1 MKRLL
6 VTGISGLLGSN
17 IALSGKNWRNFK
29 IFGTFN
35 STPVTLGQE
44 SVKMDLR
51 NEQEVARVLQDVH
64 PDIIIHAAAYT
75 DVDGCEENQKLAR
88 AVNVKG
94 TERIVNYAEKTG
106 TKVVYISTDY
116 VFDGETGNYTEND
129 EVDPVDYYGQTKL
142 DGEKII
148 STLENYLICRISVLY
163 GFEPTDTLNFATWLL
178 RELRQ
183 ENTVKLIDDQYV
195 TPTLASNAGRA
206 IKFLLEERKQGVY
219 HISGREC
226 VNRYDFGV
234 KLAEVFDLDTHLIQR
249 AKMRQMNWTAARP
262 KRSCL
267 NTDKLKREGFEPMN
281 VMEGLKEFKSQE
293 ERGWF
298 K

>member
-17 IALSGKNWRNFK
+17 IALIGRNWSNFK

-35 STPVTLGQE
+35 STPVTLGKK
-44 SVKMDLR
+44 SLKMELR
-51 NEQEVARVLQDVH
+51 NEQEVTRILKKVNPDV
-64 PDIIIHAAAYT
+64 IIHTAAVT
-75 DVDGCEENQKLAR
+75 DVDKCEENKKIAR
-88 AVNVKG
+88 AVNVEG
-94 TERIVNYAEKTG
+94 TERIVNYAQKTD

-116 VFDGETGNYTEND
+116 VFDGETGQYTEND
-129 EVDPVDYYGQTKL
+129 EVNPVDYYGQTKL
-142 DGEKII
+142 DGEKIV
-148 STLENYLICRISVLY
+148 STLEGYLICRISVLY
-163 GFEPTDTLNFATWLL
+163 GFESTDTLNFATWIL
-178 RELRQ
+178 RELRN
-183 ENTVKLIDDQYV
+183 ENTVNLIDDQYV

-206 IKFLLEERKQGVY
+206 IKFLLEETKKGVY

-234 KLAEVFDLDTHLIQR
+234 KLAEVFDLDTQLIHR

-262 KRSCL
+262 KYSCL
-267 NTDKLKREGFEPMN
+267 NTDKIKKLDFEPMN

-298 K
+298 T